1 MDQYYDFQRAKHL
14 LDAVQAERNK
24 LYLKQ
29 SRSLTVDSNTDLK
42 IRQYSNPHSYR
53 VTNLEDYEDPD
64 SPFEETIFRLQG
76 VIYERDLPPIMASS
90 RVYARNQ
97 APYLRQH
104 IGIVGL
110 GLPYMSTS
118 LNQLYQIF
126 SKFERA
132 LNGQTLNPWIA
143 EDSFAPGHIGVTA
156 NCRYFTVGPSAS
168 TKQSI
173 PFQNGVDPD
182 SVLQSLITSTVVHT
196 EDNAV
201 LYMKASK
208 SGKNLKWRYTDIP
221 PADLSIGDIVEIQF
235 TAITI
240 RQRDNSYK
248 MITVLRSIAL
258 LDDSV
263 STAASVARNRAFSS
277 RKDTPILPRNLLKRV
292 RYENSSDEED
302 IDEQLKTFGDYVDG
316 VATLRRSTRKRSRKA
331 SIPPMQVA
339 VTPKRSQAAPAQP
352 PGAPKRNKSSATAS
366 TATTPYDILH
376 IQRPCRSLI
385 HELLIL
391 ADQHQPT
398 FNPSGMYGYP
408 TLAPPFQ
415 YPPPNLQY
423 TYAFNDTPAPA
434 ADTTSSSSALHDTS
448 TTQDDSLQI
457 LRSIVDEIREP
468 ETMFWALRRLYE
480 FLDSAIPNFP
490 EQALQALPLVP
501 NSLGYKVTMSFVKEL
516 LYTDHDPEVIWES
529 AKLFLTRNQF
539 DDVVVRRVQALK
551 ERLDDPRFQQP
562 RTEPV
567 RAAYETPPS
576 NTSIQTMML
585 PVTPETPSP
594 SKSSAATSKMAL
606 ISTPN
611 TPSSKA
617 KDPDQPPPKL
627 SFAERLALHNIQPAV
642 REGTQTL
649 SAPVTLP
656 KDCQV
661 TDPKLQDVLLVKEGT
676 DYSALPPLI
685 AGKFISWSSTQV
697 RKGNVKFSEWG
708 RTLPASD
715 FEFLISFFKFVQCGS
730 YVNLSRINPRD
741 LAAFSGHS
749 SNSIRNVLYV
759 RSPPQTAIALFPIFV
774 EASYLVGFTQIK
786 TQDPKRYHK
795 LDRILHSQ
803 EADRVIAVVSMLL
816 GEGRNEMAAEIV
828 SDVLSFSTRIESA
841 FSNAPVS
848 SSPGADRVF
857 SSATASSSTSTGSN
871 SFSLPFDAS
880 VPIYDATQAA
890 GRFNV
895 NTDLPS
901 IASALPHWSGEIP
914 HGSLAVVGSTITSTN
929 NNRAGPPLKV
939 TNKASKPYIESPKEI
954 SSMVLLKMKETA
966 ESYLSTTVTNVV
978 VAVPTYFNN
987 SQRQAIK
994 DAGTISGM
1002 NGERNV
1008 LIFDLGG
1015 ETFDVSLLTI
1025 EEDIFEVKATAGD
1038 TYLGGE
1044 NFDNRLVNHFV
1055 QESKKIS
1062 PPTPVPFI
1070 ISEPLASVPSGLS
1083 PPLPKPPSKSTLF
1096 EGIDLYT
1103 SLTCAR
1109 FEELCQDLFHGTLEP
1124 VEKVLRDSKIDKANV
1139 HDIILVG

>member
-1 MDQYYDFQRAKHL
+1 MFM
-14 LDAVQAERNK
+14 
-24 LYLKQ
+24 
-29 SRSLTVDSNTDLK
+29 SLRTD
-42 IRQYSNPHSYR
+42 
-53 VTNLEDYEDPD
+53 
-64 SPFEETIFRLQG
+64 
-76 VIYERDLPPIMASS
+76 
-90 RVYARNQ
+90 
-97 APYLRQH
+97 H
-104 IGIVGL
+104 IGSWMI
-110 GLPYMSTS
+110 
-118 LNQLYQIF
+118 
-126 SKFERA
+126 
-132 LNGQTLNPWIA
+132 
-143 EDSFAPGHIGVTA
+143 H
-156 NCRYFTVGPSAS
+156 
-168 TKQSI
+168 
-173 PFQNGVDPD
+173 
-182 SVLQSLITSTVVHT
+182 H
-196 EDNAV
+196 AV
-201 LYMKASK
+201 LTK
-208 SGKNLKWRYTDIP
+208 
-221 PADLSIGDIVEIQF
+221 
-235 TAITI
+235 
-240 RQRDNSYK
+240 
-248 MITVLRSIAL
+248 
-258 LDDSV
+258 
-263 STAASVARNRAFSS
+263 
-277 RKDTPILPRNLLKRV
+277 
-292 RYENSSDEED
+292 
-302 IDEQLKTFGDYVDG
+302 FGNQ
-316 VATLRRSTRKRSRKA
+316 K
-331 SIPPMQVA
+331 
-339 VTPKRSQAAPAQP
+339 
-352 PGAPKRNKSSATAS
+352 
-366 TATTPYDILH
+366 
-376 IQRPCRSLI
+376 
-385 HELLIL
+385 
-391 ADQHQPT
+391 
-398 FNPSGMYGYP
+398 
-408 TLAPPFQ
+408 
-415 YPPPNLQY
+415 
-423 TYAFNDTPAPA
+423 
-434 ADTTSSSSALHDTS
+434 
-448 TTQDDSLQI
+448 
-457 LRSIVDEIREP
+457 
-468 ETMFWALRRLYE
+468 TMFWALRRLYE

-529 AKLFLTRNQF
+529 AKLFLTHNQF
-539 DDVVVRRVQALK
+539 DDVVV
-551 ERLDDPRFQQP
+551 
-562 RTEPV
+562 TEPV

-617 KDPDQPPPKL
+617 KDPVQPPPKL

-708 RTLPASD
+708 RTLPGSD

-795 LDRILHSQ
+795 LDGILHSQ

-828 SDVLSFSTRIESA
+828 SDVLSFSTQIESA

-895 NTDLPS
+895 NADLPS
-901 IASALPHWSGEIP
+901 IVSALPHWSGEIP
-914 HGSLAVVGSTITSTN
+914 HGSLAVVGSTIMSTN

-939 TNKASKPYIESPKEI
+939 NFNICFVIYWGETKEFSPKEI

-966 ESYLSTTVTNVV
+966 ESYLGTTVTNVV

-1070 ISEPLASVPSGLS
+1070 ISEPLVSMPSGLS